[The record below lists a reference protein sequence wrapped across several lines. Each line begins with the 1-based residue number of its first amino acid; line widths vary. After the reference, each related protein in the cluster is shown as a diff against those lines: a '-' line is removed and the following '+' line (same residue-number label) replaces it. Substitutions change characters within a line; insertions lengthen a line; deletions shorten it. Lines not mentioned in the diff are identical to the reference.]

1 MYQDYEQNEYP
12 SINENNRYNI
22 NEGDYHYQHERNSIN
37 FSNNYS
43 NDYNYYSNDSYHNY
57 NNYNNFNN
65 YNHYRNNNLTS
76 INETFS
82 QNTRSTEKKEEKNP
96 NNVKSKTIETSIN
109 SKYLSIVTVENIRQ
123 PKDIIFMLDNFLT
136 ENNYDTNY
144 KHSIEKNK
152 ISFIFN
158 EEDVAFNFTKLL
170 NNMKNRNPIYQYINV
185 HLSLTPSN
193 NYNKTKDGKN
203 RRGLSIDSIQ
213 RLFNGLGA
221 KKHEKSKIRLK
232 LDLGG
237 SSPFLYPYEK
247 KRNKKNK
254 NSPENSLNNKL
265 KDYNRLP
272 IRVLDTNYKPLRS
285 PEFREE
291 NKDKWVCPSNF
302 KC

>member
-22 NEGDYHYQHERNSIN
+22 NEGDYHYQHETNSN
-37 FSNNYS
+37 SLSFSNNYS
-43 NDYNYYSNDSYHNY
+43 NDINYYSNNSY
-57 NNYNNFNN
+57 NNRNN
-65 YNHYRNNNLTS
+65 YSNINHYRNNNLTS

-82 QNTRSTEKKEEKNP
+82 QNTISTKKKEEKIP
-96 NNVKSKTIETSIN
+96 NNLKSTTIETLIN
-109 SKYLSIVTVENIRQ
+109 NKYLSKVTVENIRQ

-136 ENNYDTNY
+136 ENKYETNY

-158 EEDVAFNFTKLL
+158 EEEIAFNFTKLL

-185 HLSLTPSN
+185 HLSLTPNN

-203 RRGLSIDSIQ
+203 KRGLSIDSIQ

-221 KKHEKSKIRLK
+221 KKHEKSKVKLN

-247 KRNKKNK
+247 RRNNRNK
-254 NSPENSLNNKL
+254 NSPENSLDNKL

-272 IRVLDTNYKPLRS
+272 IRVLDTDYKPLRE

-291 NKDKWVCPSNF
+291 HKDKWVCPSNF
-302 KC
+302 KW